1 MTYKMHEL
9 INFPTFFEK
18 VKYLPLSIKTS
29 YKLTILAT
37 EIEKHINFY
46 QENFRKILTEYG
58 QKDENGNLVQ
68 TDDGQGIK
76 IIEGKIDECNAK
88 VIELRDLDV
97 ELPDTKFSIDD
108 FGDIALTPMEVYIIK
123 PFIEE

>member
-1 MTYKMHEL
+1 MTCKMYS
-9 INFPTFFEK
+9 IIDFPSFFEK
-18 VKYLPLSIKTS
+18 VKSQPLPFKTS
-29 YKLTILAT
+29 YRLTLLAT

-58 QKDENGNLVQ
+58 QK
-68 TDDGQGIK
+68 DDGQGIK

-123 PFIEE
+123 PFIAE